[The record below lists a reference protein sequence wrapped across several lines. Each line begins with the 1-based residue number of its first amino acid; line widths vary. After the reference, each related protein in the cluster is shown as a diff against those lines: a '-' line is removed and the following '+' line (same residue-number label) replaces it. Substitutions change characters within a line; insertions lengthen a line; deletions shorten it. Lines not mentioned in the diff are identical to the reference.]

1 MDKFGGVSGRDG
13 SIREVGK
20 TLCVGCCGGGQTRIA
35 LLLMLIPSR
44 SSAHTVHRKQEE
56 EELFCAK
63 VGERTSKTSRKGS
76 NPIVFQK
83 YTANLR
89 DSDSYQNRLRIGKL

>member
-1 MDKFGGVSGRDG
+1 MATDLKLDIFGGVSGRDG

-20 TLCVGCCGGGQTRIA
+20 TLVFGGGTSIP

-63 VGERTSKTSRKGS
+63 VGERTSKTRRK
-76 NPIVFQK
+76 
-83 YTANLR
+83 R
-89 DSDSYQNRLRIGKL
+89 